1 MEEKKKKKLDKLN
14 DKVESINQSID
25 NKISKLS
32 DKLKKGGI
40 NIKKKVTTKK
50 GTNSNKKTTSEPISS
65 TKKKVKNIEKN
76 STQPPRKNKPKK
88 KRHSFLVIITTIA
101 IAILSVFLL
110 FMLYIVIT
118 APKFDENELYNKEA
132 TILYDAKGDEYA
144 RIGSEKRE
152 LVTYDELPQVLVDA
166 IVATEDSRFFQHSG
180 FDLARFMRASI
191 GQLTGNSSAGGASTL
206 TMQVVKNTFTSTE
219 AHGLAGIIRKFTDI
233 YMSIFKVEKNYTKE
247 EIMEFYVNAP
257 WLGKSNNG
265 GAYGVEQAC
274 QLYFGKS
281 VRDLNLAE
289 ASLIAGMF
297 QSPYTYNPFNN
308 PDLAAKRRSTVLKL
322 MVRHGYITQDEA
334 DAANAVSIQSMLTN
348 QTEASSNPYQGF
360 IDTVVEDVQKKTGND
375 PYNTPMLIYTTLER
389 EPQDVIN
396 NLYAG
401 EYYKWKNDVIQ
412 AGIAVTSVKDG
423 SIVAVGAGRNRKIG
437 DWNYA
442 TNMRRHPGSC
452 AKPFF
457 AYGPYLEYNNGNTG
471 SIFFDE
477 PMTYSDGTPL
487 KNSDDSY
494 MGMITMK
501 TALFKSR
508 NIPAIQ
514 AFQQL
519 DKQKVSDFVHS
530 LGIDYGDK
538 LYESAAIG
546 GFDGMTPLDMSSAYA
561 AFGRGGYYIE
571 PYSFTKIVYR
581 QDDRT
586 YEPEIKKTKV
596 MSEETAYMMNNMLTY
611 AGANNVGGKIH
622 VNGTDVAAKT
632 GTSTIDKE
640 YIEKYNLPS
649 SVSHDNWVEIYSP
662 DYSISLWYG
671 YNEITSEYYTTAIDG
686 ANQRVQISAA
696 LGNRIFKQN
705 SKFSIPDGVVEAQV
719 ELGTNPAQK
728 PSNYTPSSLIST
740 EYFNKESAPKETSPR
755 FTKLSDPTNGNASVS
770 GSAINLTWHAIETP
784 NALDTSYLEELMK
797 KAYGNY
803 YERYLKHMLSYN
815 QSVLGTVGYE
825 VFLQSGNELQDLG
838 FTDSTSFTYTM
849 TGLPTYRFVV
859 KSTYSNFR
867 TNMSDGITIDVKGSS
882 VGTGGSTSG
891 SGPVEIT
898 YNDDDFCKKPTNGS
912 TWTANGKI
920 SAKVNGTIISPSNIT
935 YSYYHNGSKLS
946 SGIPLGTEGTFSIE
960 VNIRYGGSTY
970 TETIPFRVSNS
981 CKN

>member
-40 NIKKKVTTKK
+40 NIKKKAATKK
-50 GTNSNKKTTSEPISS
+50 STNSNKKTDSEPVSS
-65 TKKKVKNIEKN
+65 SKKKVKNIEKSSAKPTN
-76 STQPPRKNKPKK
+76 KNKPKK
-88 KRHSFLVIITTIA
+88 KRHSLLVIITTIA
-101 IAILSVFLL
+101 IALLSIFLL

-166 IVATEDSRFFQHSG
+166 IVATEDSRFFQHNG

-257 WLGKSNNG
+257 WLGNST
-265 GAYGVEQAC
+265 YGVEQAC

-297 QSPYTYNPFNN
+297 QAPSSYNPFNN

-348 QTEASSNPYQGF
+348 KVNESTTPYQGF
-360 IDTVVEDVQKKTGND
+360 IDTVVEEVQKKTGND

-442 TNMRRHPGSC
+442 TNMKRHPGSC

-770 GSAINLTWHAIETP
+770 GSAIHLTWNAIETP
-784 NALDTSYLEELMK
+784 NALDTSYLEEYMK

-825 VFLQSGNELQDLG
+825 VFLQSGSELQDLG

-859 KSTYSNFR
+859 KSTFSNFK

-898 YNDDDFCKKPTNGS
+898 YNDDDFCRKPTNGS

-920 SAKVNGTIISPSNIT
+920 SAKVNGTVISSSNIT

-970 TETIPFRVSNS
+970 TETVPFRVSNS

>member
-14 DKVESINQSID
+14 DKVENINQSID

-50 GTNSNKKTTSEPISS
+50 STNSKKKTTSEPVSS

-88 KRHSFLVIITTIA
+88 KRHSFLVIITIIA

-297 QSPYTYNPFNN
+297 QAPFSYNPFNN

-348 QTEASSNPYQGF
+348 QMEASSNPYQGF

-442 TNMRRHPGSC
+442 TNMKRHPGSC

-487 KNSDDSY
+487 KNSDNSY

-611 AGANNVGGKIH
+611 AGANNVGGKIN

-640 YIEKYNLPS
+640 YIEKYNLPD

-770 GSAINLTWHAIETP
+770 GNAINLTWHAIETP

-825 VFLQSGNELQDLG
+825 VFLQSGSELQDLG

-859 KSTYSNFR
+859 KSTYSNFK

-882 VGTGGSTSG
+882 VGTGGNTSG
-891 SGPVEIT
+891 NGPVEIT
-898 YNDDDFCKKPTNGS
+898 FNDDDFCKKPANGS
-912 TWTANGKI
+912 TWTADGKI
-920 SAKVNGTIISPSNIT
+920 SAKVNGTIISSSNIT
-935 YSYYHNGSKLS
+935 YSYYRNGSKLS

-970 TETIPFRVSNS
+970 TETVPFRVSNS

>member
-1 MEEKKKKKLDKLN
+1 MDEKKKKKLDKLN
-14 DKVESINQSID
+14 EKVENINKSID
-25 NKISKLS
+25 NKINKIS
-32 DKLKKGGI
+32 DKIKKGGI
-40 NIKKKVTTKK
+40 NIKKTRTKK
-50 GTNSNKKTTSEPISS
+50 SDNKNSSTNSNKTKVKKVEKKNSTEPKSS
-65 TKKKVKNIEKN
+65 KVKKVK
-76 STQPPRKNKPKK
+76 KK
-88 KRHSFLVIITTIA
+88 KHAVLVIITTIA
-101 IAILSVFLL
+101 IIILSIILL

-180 FDLARFMRASI
+180 FDLARFMRASL
-191 GQLTGNSSAGGASTL
+191 GQLSGNSSAGGASTL
-206 TMQVVKNTFTSTE
+206 TMQVVKNTFTSRE
-219 AHGLAGIIRKFTDI
+219 AHGIAGIIRKFTDI

-297 QSPYTYNPFNN
+297 QAPSSYNPFNN
-308 PDLAAKRRSTVLKL
+308 PDLAAKRRNTVLKL

-334 DAANAVSIQSMLTN
+334 DAANAISIQSMLTPEV
-348 QTEASSNPYQGF
+348 EASTNPYQGF
-360 IDTVVEDVQKKTGND
+360 IDTVVEDVEKRTGND
-375 PYNTPMLIYTTLER
+375 PYNTPMLIYTTLEK
-389 EPQDVIN
+389 EPQDIIN

-423 SIVAVGAGRNRKIG
+423 SIIAVGAGRNRKIG

-442 TNMRRHPGSC
+442 TNMKRHPGSC

-477 PMTYSDGTPL
+477 PMTYSDGTSL
-487 KNSDDSY
+487 KNSDNSY

-501 TALFKSR
+501 TALYKSR

-546 GFDGMTPLDMSSAYA
+546 GFDGMTPLEMSAAYA

-571 PYSFTKIVYR
+571 PYSFTKVVYR

-586 YEPEIKKTKV
+586 YEPEIKKNKV

-632 GTSTIDKE
+632 GTSTIDKKV
-640 YIEKYNLPS
+640 IEDKHLPD

-686 ANQRVQISAA
+686 ANQRVMISAA
-696 LGNRIFKQN
+696 LGNRIFKEN

-755 FTKLSDPTNGNASVS
+755 FTKLNDPTNGNASVS
-770 GSAINLTWHAIETP
+770 GSAIELTWKPIETP
-784 NALDTSYLEELMK
+784 NALNSSYLEDYMK
-797 KAYGNY
+797 KAYGDQY
-803 YERYLKHMLSYN
+803 QRYLKHMLSYN

-825 VFLQSGNELQDLG
+825 IFLETTSGLQDLG

-849 TGLPTYRFVV
+849 TGLPTYHFII

-867 TNMSDGITIDVKGSS
+867 SNMSDGISVDVKGNSN
-882 VGTGGSTSG
+882 VTYGTGGSTS
-891 SGPVEIT
+891 SNGPVEIK
-898 YNDDDFCKKPTNGS
+898 YNDNDFCRKPANGS
-912 TWTANGKI
+912 TWTANGKV
-920 SAKVNGTIISPSNIT
+920 SAKVNGTTISASNLSFT
-935 YSYYHNGSKLS
+935 YYRNGSKLP
-946 SGIPLGTEGTFSIE
+946 SGIPLGSEGTFEVE

-970 TETIPFRVSNS
+970 TEKIPFVVSNT
-981 CKN
+981 CAV